1 MSTLRSSSAVVALFA
16 AALAAA
22 MPAAAQF
29 SPQAGGTY
37 GQAGIYGQAPSSSVV
52 IGGNVQ
58 VGTPSSLI
66 IQGRNY
72 GGYYPYPQTS
82 PVIIIQQPTKPVYYS
97 PVYYPQSY
105 CTTSVIGIPIPTP
118 YARDSVTGALCR

>member
-1 MSTLRSSSAVVALFA
+1 MSILRSSSAIITLFA
-16 AALAAA
+16 AALTAA

-29 SPQAGGTY
+29 SPQAGGSY
-37 GQAGIYGQAPSSSVV
+37 GQAGIYGQAPAASSVV

-58 VGTPSSLI
+58 IGTPSSLI
-66 IQGRNY
+66 IQDRNY

-82 PVIIIQQPTKPVYYS
+82 PVIIIQQPAA

-105 CTTSVIGIPIPTP
+105 CTTSVIGSPIPSP
-118 YARDSVTGALCR
+118 YARDSVTGAVCR

>member
-1 MSTLRSSSAVVALFA
+1 MSILRLSSATIALLTA
-16 AALAAA
+16 TLAA
-22 MPAAAQF
+22 MPAVAQF
-29 SPQAGGTY
+29 SPQAGGSY
-37 GQAGIYGQAPSSSVV
+37 GQAGIYGQTPAHSSVV

-58 VGTPSSLI
+58 IGTPSSLI

-82 PVIIIQQPTKPVYYS
+82 PVIIIQRPA

-105 CTTSVIGIPIPTP
+105 CTTSVIGSPIPTP
-118 YARDSVTGALCR
+118 YARDSVTGAVCR

>member
-1 MSTLRSSSAVVALFA
+1 MSILRSSSAVFALFA
-16 AALAAA
+16 STIAAA

-29 SPQAGGTY
+29 SPQAGGSY
-37 GQAGIYGQAPSSSVV
+37 GQAGIYGQAPATSSVV
-52 IGGNVQ
+52 IGGSVQ
-58 VGTPSSLI
+58 IGTPSSLI

-82 PVIIIQQPTKPVYYS
+82 PVIIIQQPAA

-105 CTTSVIGIPIPTP
+105 CTTSVIGSPIPTP

>member
-1 MSTLRSSSAVVALFA
+1 MSILRSSSAVIALFSA
-16 AALAAA
+16 TLAAA

-37 GQAGIYGQAPSSSVV
+37 GQAGIYGQATSSSVV

-82 PVIIIQQPTKPVYYS
+82 PVIIIQQPTA

-105 CTTSVIGIPIPTP
+105 CSTSVIGSPIPTP
-118 YARDSVTGALCR
+118 YARDSVTGAICR